1 MSTTLSHFKRERGV
15 SLETLLWK
23 RASSHIEGETWF
35 FLSWGRNLGVHL
47 KLRRG
52 SQVPACG
59 CLREVRSVFQLRGSR
74 RGFLSSRC
82 WRIGP
87 CLEFSRETQC
97 SFPVASGIL
106 GFLSRFNKGVRP
118 RLVLRHGTL
127 HFSRV
132 VKGVSGLRS
141 SSGGELGLF
150 QEDRQG
156 RQASHPVVRGYS
168 VHWIHWSRCRGAGES
183 GLIWSGGGTRRPFSL
198 QQDPWGSTRDS
209 SGDTDLLLWCE
220 GNLGFLLS

>member
-1 MSTTLSHFKRERGV
+1 MGFISSCDGDLRYQPVVASEKSGLFSSCKGLVGIPLESLPVNRAV
-15 SLETLLWK
+15 S
-23 RASSHIEGETWF
+23 RVQSGNSV
-35 FLSWGRNLGVHL
+35 FLS
-47 KLRRG
+47 
-52 SQVPACG
+52 AA
-59 CLREVRSVFQLRGSR
+59 
-74 RGFLSSRC
+74 
-82 WRIGP
+82 
-87 CLEFSRETQC
+87 T
-97 SFPVASGIL
+97 GIS
-106 GFLSRFNKGVRP
+106 GFLSRFNKGIRP

-141 SSGGELGLF
+141 SSGGDLGIF

-168 VHWIHWSRCRGAGES
+168 VHWIHWSRCTGAGES

-209 SGDTDLLLWCE
+209 SGDTGLLLWCE